1 MKYFSEIK
9 SEISINKYQVH
20 KNLSVFS
27 PNGGKHGPEKTLYLD
42 TYIVLQP

>member
-9 SEISINKYQVH
+9 SEISTSKYQVH

-27 PNGGKHGPEKTLYLD
+27 PNAGKHGPETLYLD